1 MIKSVLEYIFC
12 KTKKEEFAVQPYY
25 VEVNLFTIPGISSYH
40 TTLQIKESPIIVFLL
55 NNTLDLIL

>member
-12 KTKKEEFAVQPYY
+12 KTKKGEFAVQPYY

-40 TTLQIKESPIIVFLL
+40 TTLQIKETSDNCI
-55 NNTLDLIL
+55 LIKQYT

>member
-40 TTLQIKESPIIVFLL
+40 TTLQIKETSDNCI
-55 NNTLDLIL
+55 LI